1 MTSYIIFTYFQRER
15 QQYSL
20 ATYQSVLKYSTE
32 WSIKQVQRVERD
44 CKMCERIKA
53 EKLHK
58 SVRLQ
63 ILLHH
68 GMKSDSEDDQWI

>member
-1 MTSYIIFTYFQRER
+1 MRNPWDIKQ
-15 QQYSL
+15 
-20 ATYQSVLKYSTE
+20 VLKYSTE
-32 WSIKQVQRVERD
+32 WSIKQVLKYSTERSIKQVQRVERD

-68 GMKSDSEDDQWI
+68 GMKSDSEDDQRI